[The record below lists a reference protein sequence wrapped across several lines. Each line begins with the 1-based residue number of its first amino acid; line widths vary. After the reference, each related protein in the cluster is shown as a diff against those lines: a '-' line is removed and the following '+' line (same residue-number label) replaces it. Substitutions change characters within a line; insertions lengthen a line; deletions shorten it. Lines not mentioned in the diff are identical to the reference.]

1 MKGEYRRTD
10 VMDFE
15 REKNGGG
22 GRREYL
28 GGVAVPVDDPQG
40 TGRSLTGA
48 HLSHDRR
55 TPPVRYADQLDDY
68 KSIDSMDI
76 HQHSYNEHH

>member
-28 GGVAVPVDDPQG
+28 GGVAVPVDDP
-40 TGRSLTGA
+40 
-48 HLSHDRR
+48 
-55 TPPVRYADQLDDY
+55 
-68 KSIDSMDI
+68 
-76 HQHSYNEHH
+76 